1 MRLSYKLRPLKA
13 HHALRGDRDALDQD
27 LCVSERESERGKSEL
42 ITSERKRDGGGGI
55 ERTTRR
61 TTRDRQRQT
70 ETDRDREGESWV
82 TSLPLKR
89 MEC

>member
-1 MRLSYKLRPLKA
+1 MKA

-27 LCVSERESERGKSEL
+27 LCVRETESERGKSEL
-42 ITSERKRDGGGGI
+42 ITSERERDGGGGI
-55 ERTTRR
+55 ER